1 MLSYIELINK
11 INLLLIK
18 DLEINLNEKRV
29 KYLVQGSKFNKINC
43 QSQLKNYSS

>member
-29 KYLVQGSKFNKINC
+29 KYLV
-43 QSQLKNYSS
+43 